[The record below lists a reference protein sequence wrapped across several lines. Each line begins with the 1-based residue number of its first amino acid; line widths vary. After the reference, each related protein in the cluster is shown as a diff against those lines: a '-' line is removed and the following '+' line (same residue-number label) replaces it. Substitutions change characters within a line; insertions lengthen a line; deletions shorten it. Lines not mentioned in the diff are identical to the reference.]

1 MTTYSSIITIC
12 LKIIFKCL
20 KKVYNEF
27 EKSEGDIF
35 MNIELKVDEKI
46 KENKI
51 IIQVNEVTDE
61 VTKVFE
67 LIKQLNENKIKVSLE
82 DEDFFVTNKDIESVY
97 SEDKKVFVKTEEKIY
112 RAKQRLYEFEAI
124 LPKSS
129 FIRISNSEII
139 NLDKVES
146 INTKI
151 LGTIK
156 ITFYSG
162 YVTYSSRRYIP
173 QIKEAL
179 NI

>member
-1 MTTYSSIITIC
+1 
-12 LKIIFKCL
+12 
-20 KKVYNEF
+20 
-27 EKSEGDIF
+27 

-51 IIQVNEVTDE
+51 VIQVNEVTDE

-67 LIKQLNENKIKVSLE
+67 LLKQLNEDKFTVSLE
-82 DEDFFVTNKDIESVY
+82 DETFFVTSKEIESVY
-97 SEDKKVFVKTEEKIY
+97 SADKKVFVKTENETY
-112 RAKQRLYEFEAI
+112 QAKQRLYEFEAL

-139 NLDKVES
+139 NLDKVKS
-146 INTKI
+146 INTKV
-151 LGTIK
+151 LGSIE

-162 YVTYSSRRYIP
+162 YVAYSSRRYIA

-179 NI
+179 GL